1 MKPDT
6 LIETTGRV
14 VSWLILAMDQP
25 GVDVRPIET
34 LEGESHFCEVYLD
47 DVRVPVENRV
57 GKENDGWRVANVTLR
72 FERGTS
78 FAPHIIALRDQ
89 IKRLVQ
95 LVRRDELRWGDLRL
109 RDRVGHL
116 EANVEALW
124 RLTQMCVSEA
134 AKTGVP
140 SLLGSAVKL
149 RYSELYQEIGELGME
164 ILGRDA
170 LSLEDLPGI
179 PVREMLH
186 DYLWS
191 IQFTISGGTSQVQ
204 RNIIAERILGLPRE
218 PRG

>member
-1 MKPDT
+1 
-6 LIETTGRV
+6 
-14 VSWLILAMDQP
+14 MDQP

-34 LEGESHFCEVYLD
+34 LEGESDFCEVFLD
-47 DVRVPVENRV
+47 DARVPVANRV
-57 GKENDGWRVANVTLR
+57 GEENDGWRVANVTLR

-89 IKRLVQ
+89 IRRLVALMRKDRFSWEDPLLRQ
-95 LVRRDELRWGDLRL
+95 RIGRREGD
-109 RDRVGHL
+109 
-116 EANVEALW
+116 VEGLW

-149 RYSELYQEIGELGME
+149 GYSELYQEIGELGIE
-164 ILGRDA
+164 LLGRDA
-170 LSLEDLPGI
+170 LSGEDLPGR
-179 PVREMLH
+179 PVAEMLH

-204 RNIIAERILGLPRE
+204 RNIIAERILGLPKE